1 MISALRGTVLSVR
14 SGVAVVDVQGVG
26 YAVHVTDDHG
36 RSLHSGD
43 VVTVHTALVVREDS
57 LTLFGF
63 ANTESVELFTTL
75 LSVNGVGPRSAL
87 AILSTLSP
95 ADVLTAVVTEDDAPF
110 RKVSGIGPKTAKLIV
125 VQLAGKLTALG
136 IDSSAPAASASIGR
150 DHPVVQALIGLG
162 WTESQAVGALSEVK
176 ATPGSD
182 AAEQLRLALAYLSG
196 SR

>member
-14 SGVAVVDVQGVG
+14 SGVAVIDVQGIG

-36 RSLHSGD
+36 RSLHAGD
-43 VVTVHTALVVREDS
+43 AVTVHTALVVREDS

-95 ADVLTAVVTEDDAPF
+95 ADVLTAVVAEDDAPF

-136 IDSSAPAASASIGR
+136 IDSSAPSANASIGR
-150 DHPVVQALIGLG
+150 DHPVVLALIGLG
-162 WTESQAVGALSEVK
+162 WTETQAVAALSEVK
-176 ATPGSD
+176 PAPGSD
-182 AAEQLRLALAYLSG
+182 AAELLRLALASLSG